1 MPLLGFV
8 LLFLEL
14 TLLILFGR
22 GVGFGV
28 TLLEVIL
35 TGVLGVSLIIRVARK
50 RFQPA
55 QFVGLFLHAGKHA
68 LSTRDP
74 MEWFMFGCLLLIIP
88 GFLTDL
94 VGIVFIVRFILA
106 SGALGS
112 PRTKQDSIDVEF
124 DVRDEDNDS

>member
-22 GVGFGV
+22 SVGFGV
-28 TLLEVIL
+28 AFLEVVL
-35 TGVLGVSLIIRVARK
+35 TGVLGVWLIFRIARK

-88 GFLTDL
+88 GLLTDL
-94 VGIVFIVRFILA
+94 LGVVFLIRFILHG
-106 SGALGS
+106 GALWS
-112 PRTKQDSIDVEF
+112 PRAKQDAIDVEF
-124 DVRDEDNDS
+124 DVRDDDNA

>member
-28 TLLEVIL
+28 AFLEIIL
-35 TGVLGVSLIIRVARK
+35 TGVLGVSLMFRVGRK
-50 RFQPA
+50 SFQPA

-88 GFLTDL
+88 GLLTDL
-94 VGIVFIVRFILA
+94 LGAIFMVRFILHG
-106 SGALGS
+106 GALWS
-112 PRTKQDSIDVEF
+112 PRTKQDSIEVEF
-124 DVRDEDNDS
+124 DVRDDDS